1 MMLKL
6 QSFSERFEL
15 KSNMLSSL
23 KCGESIQSTLTNI
36 VNKASIPR
44 QNGEFFIKN
53 KTSNSM
59 SLLYVES

>member
-23 KCGESIQSTLTNI
+23 KCRESIQSTLTNI